1 MSTNSPPHLR
11 LRSLHERLTVALS
24 TSAERSALVQ
34 LVGEA
39 PGDAIRAVAAVVMN
53 SADLRTAAAGF
64 SQRRAADRANRQAA
78 SAAGVAAAREQH
90 ETASRELVVVSSRQR
105 VLLDGAVWV
114 EQAEAT
120 VRSDQGAL
128 HEAEALLEIRRREHA
143 AADLQMAQI
152 LQQRQALEE
161 AINHADRHRED
172 ANEPGMNER
181 GLRRELEAAGRA
193 VHEATVAHEEAKG
206 RLADRQAVAIGARAV
221 LVLAPPVVAPTPDHA
236 ERTEDPALAAVVNAL
251 VALRSVSAGFE
262 DVDPHATAL
271 AEAWGNLE
279 ADLAELPAADLAPS
293 EAELA
298 TARARV
304 AAVEAEFGEIERA
317 ARANTLSAADRAAL
331 DAAHRALL
339 EAEDGVGRR
348 WGAAARGT
356 RVTEARAAEQAL
368 LAHHGFPAYIDV
380 VMSGGR
386 SRVFDPRHAGLDRER
401 QSAAAALGALVV
413 AAEGSPERQHLASER
428 QRLHAM
434 VVELLGVDPRDRVPE
449 LLKAHRQ
456 VPRSLQVDLTEALA
470 EAGIRPAGIDLES
483 AATAYVESRGVMVGE
498 GGVTDATARSVEAR
512 GQIPGAADDQRDEA
526 YEVDLRSAEW
536 EVDRLAEELQLA
548 QGSVAAVESELSQR
562 ATRDAVRADE
572 AEALADMRSQIDGAT
587 GSLVV
592 AQQAAQ
598 CEMDRTAEGCAS
610 AEGNLEA
617 AELMVRGTARKVRQ
631 LAEELPGA
639 DRFAGDPLEDLAGL
653 VGRLKDQATSL
664 DPARSQ
670 AETDVAATARR
681 LAEARAA
688 ALVAET
694 VVDEGVSEDLVAGLE
709 TVLQAADPDRLVV
722 LDEPFGDLAV
732 ATTGALLRTLL
743 HASEDRP
750 IVVLSEDPNI
760 LAWAIELPAP
770 AGLAIPAAVL
780 RRDLEH
786 TVAIVAP
793 VAAAPLAAAPVVVA
807 PVAAALV
814 APVPV
819 PVPVPAAPMA
829 TTRRWAGQ
837 RSPLIPSE

>member
-1 MSTNSPPHLR
+1 
-11 LRSLHERLTVALS
+11 
-24 TSAERSALVQ
+24 
-34 LVGEA
+34 
-39 PGDAIRAVAAVVMN
+39 
-53 SADLRTAAAGF
+53 
-64 SQRRAADRANRQAA
+64 
-78 SAAGVAAAREQH
+78 
-90 ETASRELVVVSSRQR
+90 
-105 VLLDGAVWV
+105 
-114 EQAEAT
+114 
-120 VRSDQGAL
+120 
-128 HEAEALLEIRRREHA
+128 
-143 AADLQMAQI
+143 
-152 LQQRQALEE
+152 
-161 AINHADRHRED
+161 
-172 ANEPGMNER
+172 
-181 GLRRELEAAGRA
+181 
-193 VHEATVAHEEAKG
+193 
-206 RLADRQAVAIGARAV
+206 
-221 LVLAPPVVAPTPDHA
+221 
-236 ERTEDPALAAVVNAL
+236 
-251 VALRSVSAGFE
+251 
-262 DVDPHATAL
+262 
-271 AEAWGNLE
+271 
-279 ADLAELPAADLAPS
+279 
-293 EAELA
+293 
-298 TARARV
+298 
-304 AAVEAEFGEIERA
+304 
-317 ARANTLSAADRAAL
+317 
-331 DAAHRALL
+331 
-339 EAEDGVGRR
+339 
-348 WGAAARGT
+348 
-356 RVTEARAAEQAL
+356 
-368 LAHHGFPAYIDV
+368 
-380 VMSGGR
+380 
-386 SRVFDPRHAGLDRER
+386 
-401 QSAAAALGALVV
+401 
-413 AAEGSPERQHLASER
+413 
-428 QRLHAM
+428 
-434 VVELLGVDPRDRVPE
+434 
-449 LLKAHRQ
+449 
-456 VPRSLQVDLTEALA
+456 
-470 EAGIRPAGIDLES
+470 
-483 AATAYVESRGVMVGE
+483 
-498 GGVTDATARSVEAR
+498 
-512 GQIPGAADDQRDEA
+512 
-526 YEVDLRSAEW
+526 
-536 EVDRLAEELQLA
+536 LAEELQLA

-681 LAEARAA
+681 LADARAA

>member
-1 MSTNSPPHLR
+1 
-11 LRSLHERLTVALS
+11 
-24 TSAERSALVQ
+24 
-34 LVGEA
+34 
-39 PGDAIRAVAAVVMN
+39 
-53 SADLRTAAAGF
+53 
-64 SQRRAADRANRQAA
+64 
-78 SAAGVAAAREQH
+78 
-90 ETASRELVVVSSRQR
+90 
-105 VLLDGAVWV
+105 
-114 EQAEAT
+114 
-120 VRSDQGAL
+120 
-128 HEAEALLEIRRREHA
+128 
-143 AADLQMAQI
+143 
-152 LQQRQALEE
+152 
-161 AINHADRHRED
+161 
-172 ANEPGMNER
+172 
-181 GLRRELEAAGRA
+181 
-193 VHEATVAHEEAKG
+193 
-206 RLADRQAVAIGARAV
+206 
-221 LVLAPPVVAPTPDHA
+221 
-236 ERTEDPALAAVVNAL
+236 
-251 VALRSVSAGFE
+251 
-262 DVDPHATAL
+262 
-271 AEAWGNLE
+271 
-279 ADLAELPAADLAPS
+279 
-293 EAELA
+293 
-298 TARARV
+298 
-304 AAVEAEFGEIERA
+304 
-317 ARANTLSAADRAAL
+317 
-331 DAAHRALL
+331 
-339 EAEDGVGRR
+339 
-348 WGAAARGT
+348 
-356 RVTEARAAEQAL
+356 
-368 LAHHGFPAYIDV
+368 
-380 VMSGGR
+380 
-386 SRVFDPRHAGLDRER
+386 
-401 QSAAAALGALVV
+401 
-413 AAEGSPERQHLASER
+413 
-428 QRLHAM
+428 
-434 VVELLGVDPRDRVPE
+434 
-449 LLKAHRQ
+449 
-456 VPRSLQVDLTEALA
+456 
-470 EAGIRPAGIDLES
+470 
-483 AATAYVESRGVMVGE
+483 
-498 GGVTDATARSVEAR
+498 
-512 GQIPGAADDQRDEA
+512 
-526 YEVDLRSAEW
+526 
-536 EVDRLAEELQLA
+536 
-548 QGSVAAVESELSQR
+548 
-562 ATRDAVRADE
+562 
-572 AEALADMRSQIDGAT
+572 
-587 GSLVV
+587 
-592 AQQAAQ
+592 
-598 CEMDRTAEGCAS
+598 MDRTAEGCAS

-681 LAEARAA
+681 LADARAA